1 MNKGEIVTKNFWKI
15 SVNNTVASIN
25 AAVLFFFY
33 DKGGISSVG
42 CLDVSV
48 NYAGCNAAYL
58 SFSDPVFRG
67 NTR

>member
-33 DKGGISSVG
+33 DKDGISAVG

-58 SFSDPVFRG
+58 SFSDPVFRE